1 MKSIVERCLYA
12 DTENIMRVFSFCV
25 IASGEMVVEM
35 FTNSIRVIYSVD
47 FNSEESVSVK
57 GLNFRQYMKGRL
69 LVSLGFCH
77 LKFNSLWSKNI
88 CVEIIHSTDHVKY
101 AP

>member
-1 MKSIVERCLYA
+1 MKSVVERGLYA

-57 GLNFRQYMKGRL
+57 GTQFQTIYERP
-69 LVSLGFCH
+69 
-77 LKFNSLWSKNI
+77 
-88 CVEIIHSTDHVKY
+88 IISEPWFLPPEV
-101 AP
+101 